1 MYHRTHT
8 QIRGGFFSFFFL
20 GDWILCWK
28 EQIWSI
34 AKQNKKKGKTF
45 ACGSKCGSTVHGNSV
60 VPPGLGST
68 IKSVFF
74 SFFLL
79 ERKKNWKTWQANDDN
94 DEKGDF
100 FKMRFGSCRCI
111 FFDFL
116 EGLYEFPSNWDKH
129 QTMES
134 KSWACWY
141 GETTYCV
148 VSLYNLTQI
157 DSRVLCGYDVDN
169 MSNTHYRHVESRGK
183 IQFKD

>member
-1 MYHRTHT
+1 MLKRTNFGALPNKTKKKERHLRAALNVGALYMVIVLCH
-8 QIRGGFFSFFFL
+8 QVWEVRSRVYFFL
-20 GDWILCWK
+20 FFIR
-28 EQIWSI
+28 
-34 AKQNKKKGKTF
+34 KK
-45 ACGSKCGSTVHGNSV
+45 
-60 VPPGLGST
+60 
-68 IKSVFF
+68 
-74 SFFLL
+74 
-79 ERKKNWKTWQANDDN
+79 KKNWKTWQANDDN